1 MGPFKFGCLNLENHR
16 EPRKE
21 QGNRENIKAKRKRP
35 RWGSGFFSSI
45 AKDDKGRLTC
55 FFSPTNCCRGN
66 DGSSRSLFF
75 ITHRCGELFP
85 MATSVEEQENYKEKL
100 PRNPNGDE
108 EEGDPNGDEEEDFEE
123 DFEEEEEEEED
134 FEEDVSQARLL
145 SERNKLNNLFRRLS
159 TELVTVRVHDV
170 LIKGNTKTKESL
182 IEPELE
188 ALKKATT
195 MQELLQAASVA
206 NARLQRLQI
215 FDSVNITLDGGPPEL
230 PGTANVIVEVVETKN
245 PLTGD
250 IGIFSKPEARS
261 WSLEGS
267 LKLKNLLG
275 YGDIWDG
282 SGAYGW
288 DQTSEISTGVS
299 LPRFKGLVTPVTARI
314 SLLSQDWLKFSS
326 YKEHL
331 LGLSVGLIS
340 TRNHDLSYNLTWR
353 NLTDPSQ
360 MSSRSI
366 RRQLGHS
373 LLSSLKYSFKVDKR
387 DSPLR
392 PKRGYAFLSTT
403 QIGGLTP
410 DNRSLRFLRQEFD
423 LRYALPLGFY
433 NAAVNFG
440 ISAGVIVPWGS
451 GFMNMPS
458 SLPERFFLGGHSS
471 PVCNLSGPTT
481 LFGFKSRGTGPAEA
495 RRVIIDKSNNENT
508 SSSSGTD
515 ALGGDLAVTAFAD
528 LSFDLPL
535 RILREAGI
543 HGHLFA
549 CAGNLAKLTENEY
562 RNFTFQKFGES
573 FRRSAGV
580 GIIVPTRLFRMEVNY
595 CYILKQFE
603 HDHGKTGVQFS
614 FSSPL

>member
-1 MGPFKFGCLNLENHR
+1 
-16 EPRKE
+16 
-21 QGNRENIKAKRKRP
+21 
-35 RWGSGFFSSI
+35 
-45 AKDDKGRLTC
+45 
-55 FFSPTNCCRGN
+55 
-66 DGSSRSLFF
+66 
-75 ITHRCGELFP
+75 
-85 MATSVEEQENYKEKL
+85 MATSVEEQQIHQEK
-100 PRNPNGDE
+100 PIPINPNGDE
-108 EEGDPNGDEEEDFEE
+108 NEGDPNGDEDEDFEEEDGDGDGDGDEDEDEDE
-123 DFEEEEEEEED
+123 DFEEEEEEENS
-134 FEEDVSQARLL
+134 VSQERLL
-145 SERNKLNNLFRRLS
+145 SQRNKLNNLIHRLS
-159 TELVTVRVHDV
+159 TQRVTLRVHDV

-182 IEPELE
+182 IEAEVE
-188 ALKKATT
+188 ALKKATS
-195 MQELLQAASVA
+195 MQELLQAASIA
-206 NARLQRLQI
+206 NARLQRLDI
-215 FDSVNITLDGGPPEL
+215 FDSVNITLDSGPPEL
-230 PGTANVIVEVVETKN
+230 PGTANVIVEIVETKN

-288 DQTSEISTGVS
+288 DQTSEISAGVS
-299 LPRFKGLVTPVTARI
+299 LPRFKGLATPVMARV

-326 YKEHL
+326 YKERL

-392 PKRGYAFLSTT
+392 PTRGYAFLSTSH
-403 QIGGLTP
+403 IGGLAP
-410 DNRSLRFLRQEFD
+410 DNRSLRFFRQEFD

-433 NAAVNFG
+433 NAALNFG
-440 ISAGVIVPWGS
+440 VSAGVIFPWGS

-458 SLPERFFLGGHSS
+458 HLPERFFLGGHSS
-471 PVCNLSGPTT
+471 PVCTLSGPTT
-481 LFGFKSRGTGPAEA
+481 LLGFKSRGLGPAEA
-495 RRVIIDKSNNENT
+495 RRIVIDKSNNENT

-515 ALGGDLAVTAFAD
+515 ALGGDLAVTAFLD

-535 RILREAGI
+535 RIFREAGI

-549 CAGNLAKLTENEY
+549 CTGNLTKLTENEY
-562 RNFTFQKFGES
+562 RNFSLRKFGES
-573 FRRSAGV
+573 FRRSAGG
-580 GIIVPTRLFRMEVNY
+580 GIIVPTKLFRMEINY

-603 HDHGKTGVQFS
+603 HDRGKTGVQFS